1 MSIFN
6 MFKRK
11 QKPLKEKPV
20 PVAMNTAF
28 GQFVIADPKKEMC
41 YEGKINW
48 GGEEVTVS
56 LYCDSDKV
64 FTANNALKHLYNI
77 MKNREE
83 WDRLLKQA
91 IVDDLGD
98 SNGMVKS
105 GETVLQKKCL
115 HPLQQRN
122 FAGESHLDLCAFIPR
137 AIFTLIMT
145 LTRCSPTTVTVYQQM
160 LLVRLKL
167 TDCKG
172 KAFSE

>member
-98 SNGMVKS
+98 SNGMVEIWGDYTAKEIPAPVTAEEFCRRVS
-105 GETVLQKKCL
+105 LGFMCIYPEGDFYFDYDLDEMFIDHGYGISANAFGEIEVDGLQ
-115 HPLQQRN
+115 
-122 FAGESHLDLCAFIPR
+122 G
-137 AIFTLIMT
+137 
-145 LTRCSPTTVTVYQQM
+145 
-160 LLVRLKL
+160 
-167 TDCKG
+167 
-172 KAFSE
+172 